1 MEVELMSTRTGTSR
15 GRRLLALSLA
25 TGTAVVAAGAA
36 AVTADAAPA
45 TRSATTTDNLF
56 SGTTDSS
63 AVQLVVT
70 FPAQLNAVFSQ
81 LAGTPLAVPN
91 PLSVALIHTSGS
103 ARHDGR
109 SADTSTATSDLINGS
124 LVDSSAL
131 TPVLGQLK
139 RTVVASLTNPSPAT
153 ATLASVPS
161 PNPLTLSLS
170 AGTVAA
176 SASKADRSNAGTG
189 NLASAG
195 LLSLKAI
202 GVPQQL
208 QDALN
213 QITAALQTVVAQAAP
228 LTTVL
233 NGLPSLPAVPAM
245 SLGPVTGPLAG
256 TPLAPVAAAIPTSTP
271 AIPSLSPQALTDLL
285 NQLPATLNALIDQ
298 LLNQPLITLGA
309 ASTSQSIKPAGS
321 GTVSSAAA
329 NVGDI
334 NILGGLLTVTATK
347 ASAVADATGVAGKAT
362 SDASATLAKVSVS
375 PNGPLANLLTV
386 IADDK
391 GLAAALGGLGGV
403 SSTLQPTLGTAVAA
417 LNNGLNAALM
427 QLNGLLQ
434 TLGGGA
440 QVLQQGTVSK
450 SVSPDGKHAEAHA
463 VPAKV
468 TLGLPGAANL
478 VALSLGSADA
488 VADRAPAITP
498 VTAPVTVVAP
508 PAIKV
513 PTKETLVIRPSA
525 PSKKLAFTG
534 GDLPLTG
541 GAAALL
547 LLAGAGL
554 ARRRTTH
561 HEV

>member
-1 MEVELMSTRTGTSR
+1 MSTRTGTSR

-45 TRSATTTDNLF
+45 TRSATTTDTLF

-109 SADTSTATSDLINGS
+109 AADTSTATSDLINGS

-153 ATLASVPS
+153 ATLASVP

-245 SLGPVTGPLAG
+245 SLAPVTGPLAG

-329 NVGDI
+329 NIGDI
-334 NILGGLLTVTATK
+334 NILGGLITVTATK

-403 SSTLQPTLGTAVAA
+403 SSTLQPTLDTAVAA

-427 QLNGLLQ
+427 QLNSLLQ

-498 VTAPVTVVAP
+498 VTAPITVVAP

-513 PTKETLVIRPSA
+513 PTKETLVIRPST

>member
-1 MEVELMSTRTGTSR
+1 MSTRTGTSR

-153 ATLASVPS
+153 ATLASVP
-161 PNPLTLSLS
+161 PNPLKLSLS

-245 SLGPVTGPLAG
+245 SLAPVTGPLAG

-298 LLNQPLITLGA
+298 LLNQPLISLGA

-321 GTVSSAAA
+321 GTLSSAAA
-329 NVGDI
+329 NIGDI
-334 NILGGLLTVTATK
+334 NILGGLITVTATK

-391 GLAAALGGLGGV
+391 GLAAALGGLGVGGA
-403 SSTLQPTLGTAVAA
+403 LQPTLDAAVAA

-427 QLNGLLQ
+427 QLNSLLQ

-498 VTAPVTVVAP
+498 VTTPITVVAP

-513 PTKETLVIRPSA
+513 PTKETLVIRPST

>member
-1 MEVELMSTRTGTSR
+1 MSTRTGTSR

-25 TGTAVVAAGAA
+25 TGTAVAAAGAA

-45 TRSATTTDNLF
+45 TRSATTTDTLF

-109 SADTSTATSDLINGS
+109 AADTSTATSDLINGS

-153 ATLASVPS
+153 ATLASVP

-245 SLGPVTGPLAG
+245 SLAPVTGPLAG

-329 NVGDI
+329 NIGDI
-334 NILGGLLTVTATK
+334 NILGGLITVTATK

-403 SSTLQPTLGTAVAA
+403 SSTLQPTLDTAVAA

-427 QLNGLLQ
+427 QLNSLLQ

-498 VTAPVTVVAP
+498 VTAPITVVAP

-513 PTKETLVIRPSA
+513 PTKETLVIRPST

>member
-1 MEVELMSTRTGTSR
+1 
-15 GRRLLALSLA
+15 
-25 TGTAVVAAGAA
+25 
-36 AVTADAAPA
+36 
-45 TRSATTTDNLF
+45 
-56 SGTTDSS
+56 
-63 AVQLVVT
+63 
-70 FPAQLNAVFSQ
+70 
-81 LAGTPLAVPN
+81 
-91 PLSVALIHTSGS
+91 
-103 ARHDGR
+103 
-109 SADTSTATSDLINGS
+109 
-124 LVDSSAL
+124 
-131 TPVLGQLK
+131 
-139 RTVVASLTNPSPAT
+139 
-153 ATLASVPS
+153 
-161 PNPLTLSLS
+161 
-170 AGTVAA
+170 
-176 SASKADRSNAGTG
+176 
-189 NLASAG
+189 
-195 LLSLKAI
+195 
-202 GVPQQL
+202 
-208 QDALN
+208 
-213 QITAALQTVVAQAAP
+213 
-228 LTTVL
+228 
-233 NGLPSLPAVPAM
+233 
-245 SLGPVTGPLAG
+245 
-256 TPLAPVAAAIPTSTP
+256 
-271 AIPSLSPQALTDLL
+271 
-285 NQLPATLNALIDQ
+285 
-298 LLNQPLITLGA
+298 
-309 ASTSQSIKPAGS
+309 
-321 GTVSSAAA
+321 
-329 NVGDI
+329 
-334 NILGGLLTVTATK
+334 VTATK

-403 SSTLQPTLGTAVAA
+403 SSTLQPTLDTAVAA

-498 VTAPVTVVAP
+498 VTAPITAVAP

-513 PTKETLVIRPSA
+513 PTKETLVIRPST